1 MAGTVAIGM
10 VIINTIGI
18 SQSCLRLALLR
29 NAAWPMPTPSG
40 FLARGCEDPRM
51 VRQTHSA
58 RPTQVGESKRWEG
71 FGRNPFYF
79 DSLTSS
85 KTWMS
90 FRRCQQKKACLG
102 IRFMLMNAIL
112 WHQCSRATSAVTG
125 TAPTIWGARQG
136 QFQPRQA
143 TRKGSLKA

>member
-1 MAGTVAIGM
+1 M
-10 VIINTIGI
+10 VIISTIGI

-29 NAAWPMPTPSG
+29 NAAWPMQTPSG
-40 FLARGCEDPRM
+40 FLVRGCEELGM
-51 VRQTHSA
+51 VGQTHSA
-58 RPTQVGESKRWEG
+58 RPIQVVESERWEG

-90 FRRCQQKKACLG
+90 FRRCQQKACLG

-112 WHQCSRATSAVTG
+112 WHHMFSYDFRSDRNS
-125 TAPTIWGARQG
+125 PHRLGARQG
-136 QFQPRQA
+136 QCQPRQ
-143 TRKGSLKA
+143 

>member
-29 NAAWPMPTPSG
+29 NAAWPMQTPSG
-40 FLARGCEDPRM
+40 FLVHGCEDLEWLDKLI
-51 VRQTHSA
+51 
-58 RPTQVGESKRWEG
+58 RPGRLKVGESERWEG

-90 FRRCQQKKACLG
+90 FRRCQQKACLG

-112 WHQCSRATSAVTG
+112 WHHMFSCDFRSDRNS
-125 TAPTIWGARQG
+125 PHRLGALQG
-136 QFQPRQA
+136 QCQPRQA